1 MFPFR
6 LAITELKK
14 DNAFRKATQSKTIK
28 STIFGFM
35 GQSCIFFFMMIVMY
49 IGIIYI
55 SIVTIFLLDPAGLIF
70 LPLSLLMLRFF
81 VWVFKDA
88 ISKSKTNFLKS
99 KNVYEKYLEV
109 TKHIE

>member
-49 IGIIYI
+49 ITLAYVLIASIIWLDLV
-55 SIVTIFLLDPAGLIF
+55 SLVFFFLILI
-70 LPLSLLMLRFF
+70 MLRFF
-81 VWVFKDA
+81 IWVFKDA
-88 ISKSKTNFLKS
+88 ISKSKINFLKS